1 MRLILTLAVVS
12 CAVPLA
18 PSISAQEYRVI
29 VGPSADNGKVY
40 GVWKRAPHSRGS
52 HTLDNMLIK
61 DVSRTCRDDCLEIED
76 GSGPVTVQGG
86 TWRHVGPPEKISAA
100 FTNQNGNLILDGVTV
115 VGSYDPMVRPKTRF
129 PNTDGV
135 MAAQRTFLTVN
146 GGSFSNFWDAP
157 IDTKATTTLTGT
169 VTLANSGA
177 SLKVWGRTTAEK
189 IISRNPRRGHISCLR
204 SPAVA
209 CDLHIKKLVAYDS
222 NPNGLLVGFQGS
234 NTTVR
239 IDACE
244 LHVRPTMRVQW
255 IKPGVTGTKLILG
268 PTCVKNGKVVVYPAA
283 ATQIAR

>member
-1 MRLILTLAVVS
+1 MRPILTLAAVS
-12 CAVPLA
+12 CVVPLTA
-18 PSISAQEYRVI
+18 SVWAQQYRVTL
-29 VGPSADNGKVY
+29 GPSTNTGKIY
-40 GVWKRAPHSRGS
+40 GVWKRAPHSKGS
-52 HTLDNMLIK
+52 HTLDNVLIK

-86 TWRHVGPPEKISAA
+86 TWRHVGSSEKISAP
-100 FTNQNGNLILDGVTV
+100 FTNQNGNLILDRVTA
-115 VGSYDPMVRPKTRF
+115 VGSYDAMIKPKTRF

-135 MAAQRTFLTVN
+135 MSAQRTFLTVN
-146 GGSFSNFWDAP
+146 GGSFSSFWDAA
-157 IDTKATTTLTGT
+157 IDTKATTKLIGT
-169 VTLANSGA
+169 VTLANSGV
-177 SLKVWGRTTAEK
+177 SLKVWGLTTADN

-204 SPAVA
+204 SPVVG
-209 CDLHIKKLVAYDS
+209 CNLHIKKLVAYDS

-268 PTCVKNGKVVVYPAA
+268 PTCANDGKVVV
-283 ATQIAR
+283 TT